1 MRAGFLCFRPPK
13 EPETIWLHS
22 FSAGRIYDNAYL
34 LASLPVLRRDKPKAL
49 VLAAV
54 AARWMQPA
62 RRPPFLCESHL
73 HFDGNPFAG
82 IGQMTCPFNCGSM
95 SRSISHVP
103 EPNAPKR
110 RKLSE
115 LFGSTDA
122 MAFELLL

>member
-82 IGQMTCPFNCGSM
+82 IGADDLPVQLRLEVQVNIAACPNH
-95 SRSISHVP
+95 RA
-103 EPNAPKR
+103 EAPQ
-110 RKLSE
+110 
-115 LFGSTDA
+115 A
-122 MAFELLL
+122 V